1 MIWAHWPWVV
11 AWAIAV
17 AVLFYVRPRTAGPV
31 NKIVAM
37 LLVTLLGGAALVVL
51 YAFVLMTA

>member
-1 MIWAHWPWVV
+1 MTIWPWAV

-17 AVLFYVRPRTAGPV
+17 AVLFHVRPRTSGPV

-37 LLVTLLGGAALVVL
+37 VLVTLLGGAALVVL